1 VKARYRRRTGFAWW
15 QLLLLLI
22 GVIAIFGAWQQFVG
36 PNRSP
41 LEPLIPADMTP
52 TLPEHLT
59 SRDVL
64 PTLTPVPNAPIRQII
79 FASAHVD
86 APIVPAVR
94 SGASWEVRYLGD
106 SVGHLEGTGWLND
119 PAGNI
124 VLAGH
129 VEDAKGQPG
138 PFAQLSLSAPG
149 DTVILREG
157 SKENLYRVVSV
168 NQAAPDDMHYVAQD
182 GHRRLT
188 LITCID
194 YDFKDGIYQKR
205 LVVVAEP
212 STVKK

>member
-1 VKARYRRRTGFAWW
+1 M
-15 QLLLLLI
+15 LLLLV
-22 GVIAIFGAWQQFVG
+22 GVVFIFGAWQQFMG
-36 PNRSP
+36 SNRAP
-41 LEPLIPADMTP
+41 LEPTSPGGKTP
-52 TLPEHLT
+52 TIPERLT

-79 FASAHVD
+79 FAGAHID

-94 SGASWEVRYLGD
+94 NGPSWEVRYLGD
-106 SVGHLEGTGWLND
+106 SVGHLEGTGWLNT
-119 PAGNI
+119 PGGNI

-138 PFAQLSLSAPG
+138 PFAQLALSTPG
-149 DTVILREG
+149 DVVILREG
-157 SKENLYRVVSV
+157 NKENLYRVVAV
-168 NQAAPDDMHYVAQD
+168 NQAAPDDMRYVAQD

-212 STVKK
+212 TTVKK